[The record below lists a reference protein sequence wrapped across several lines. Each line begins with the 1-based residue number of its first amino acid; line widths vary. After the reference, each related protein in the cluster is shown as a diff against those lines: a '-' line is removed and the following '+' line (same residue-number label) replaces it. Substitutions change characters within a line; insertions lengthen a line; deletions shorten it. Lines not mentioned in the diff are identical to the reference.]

1 MRKVAAAL
9 VAILVLIPVTAHAEV
24 TQEELARAND
34 AVRKQSADMEG
45 ALGDLESAMVQ
56 AWLLEERVA
65 EVQRDI
71 ADRER
76 WVRIAEVTARERAVA
91 LYMNVGSNRLGGMG
105 SADDIERVGTREAYV
120 NALVDVD
127 QNAALELERMRGDQE
142 RLEHQLAELV
152 AAQEDVNA
160 ELELQL
166 ERMMLDL
173 ETANTEYQTLFG
185 QWQIEEA
192 ERIRI
197 AEEARL
203 RREAEERARLA
214 RESGFGSSD
223 HTSTKGRT
231 CPVAGPHTFRNS
243 WLEPRPGG
251 RRHHGLDMVAAAGTP
266 LVAIESGV
274 IWSVGWHWA
283 GGNDIYLKGNS
294 GDLYYYAHLQGYA
307 PGIAA
312 GVGVGKGQVIG
323 YNGATGNASV
333 PHLHLGYQPGGG
345 PLTNPYQLMVKL
357 CR

>member
-1 MRKVAAAL
+1 MAAAL
-9 VAILVLIPVTAHAEV
+9 VAILILIPVTAHAEV
-24 TQEELARAND
+24 TQEDLAAAN
-34 AVRKQSADMEG
+34 AKVREQSADMEG
-45 ALGDLESAMVQ
+45 ALADLEEAMVQ
-56 AWLLEERVA
+56 AWLLEDRVA
-65 EVQRDI
+65 RVQRDI
-71 ADRER
+71 SDRER
-76 WVRIAEVTARERAVA
+76 RVRIAEVTARERAVA
-91 LYMNVGSNRLGGMG
+91 LYMNVGSSRLGGMG
-105 SADDIERVGTREAYV
+105 SGEDIERVGTRAAYV

-127 QNAALELERMRGDQE
+127 HNAALELERMREDQE
-142 RLEHQLAELV
+142 RLQFQLEELV
-152 AAQEDVNA
+152 LAQEDANA
-160 ELELQL
+160 ELELRL
-166 ERMMLDL
+166 EQMLADL
-173 ETANTEYQTLFG
+173 EAANSEYQALYG

-197 AEEARL
+197 AEE
-203 RREAEERARLA
+203 RRRQRAAEERARLA

-223 HTSTKGRT
+223 HISAGGRT
-231 CPVAGPHTFRNS
+231 CPVAGPHTFRDS

-251 RRHHGLDMVAAAGTP
+251 RQHHGVDMVAASGTP

-283 GGNDIYLKGNS
+283 GGNDLYLRGNS

-312 GVGVGKGQVIG
+312 GVAVGKGQVVG